1 MKKKWI
7 SIKTQAGN
15 RDPEHKKIEMNKQ
28 FWIKQKLDFV

>member
-15 RDPEHKKIEMNKQ
+15 RDSEHKKQK
-28 FWIKQKLDFV
+28 WINSSEQKLDFV